1 MGAQGLR
8 VETPGELGSALKT
21 ALDSGLPTVIDV
33 PVQADAGQPSA
44 ATWELPP
51 LHHPEPTFGWP
62 DPASPDVPDSQ
73 LAPPRKH
80 PVTAP
85 TSRRSR

>member
-8 VETPGELGSALKT
+8 VESPGDLGSALKT
-21 ALDSGLPTVIDV
+21 ALESGLPTVLDV

-44 ATWELPP
+44 ATWQLPP
-51 LHHPEPTFGWP
+51 LDHPEPTFGWP
-62 DPASPDVPDSQ
+62 DPDGQGSRLPPASEH
-73 LAPPRKH
+73 LA
-80 PVTAP
+80 TAP